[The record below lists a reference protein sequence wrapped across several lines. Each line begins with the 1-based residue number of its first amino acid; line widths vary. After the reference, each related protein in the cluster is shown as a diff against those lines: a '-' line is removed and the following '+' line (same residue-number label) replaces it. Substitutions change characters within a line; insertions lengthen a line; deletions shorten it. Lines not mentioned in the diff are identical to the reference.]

1 MLGMESQTE
10 LVIPR
15 DHCEDEPIR
24 FARCIQ
30 PIGVLLCVDARSRTI
45 IAASANHRMIPELDT
60 PVLGRSLREVWP
72 RLEERLADDAHMIE
86 NDYLVTCHSDDRT
99 IFVEIEPCVD
109 ADRSNPLQLMDLG
122 SVLTRLHEAPTLE
135 SLTQKAAEA
144 IRRISGLERVLIYRF
159 DNQGHGEVVA
169 ESKVDDWAESFIG
182 FHFPSAD
189 IPAQARALYLIS
201 HSRFV
206 PHRDYQEVPV
216 MPERDPRSGQPF
228 DLGRCGLRSLSPMHR
243 LYQGNLGVD
252 GAMSISIIDQ
262 GRLWGLVVGHHRR
275 PHRVAIPAREQVM
288 AIATSLSMR
297 LGATETA
304 EDRAARARHVLLHAK
319 LLEQIAGADDFV
331 SPLINGEVK
340 LIDLFFA
347 TGAAVVAC
355 GEESGE
361 AGKPAVFRIGR
372 CPDGESILA
381 MVQACR
387 EQLVDGVFHTDH
399 ATSILP
405 SFSSHADYA
414 SGVMA
419 VTVGEDGRDM
429 ILWFRRE
436 TVRTMVWGGATP
448 DHIAREKSSGN
459 YLPRTSFKRWV
470 EERRDC
476 SLPWQAWQI
485 DIARS
490 LHSAL
495 NDVMLRQMRT
505 LRTLEVNAILQQAN
519 AALEAHARE
528 LEAANRKLTKAR
540 ERAEAANKVKSEF
553 LSVMNHEFH
562 TPLNAVIGFSGVL
575 TAWENTEPTDP
586 DYRSYCKLILDGGK
600 SLLTLL
606 DDIIELSKL
615 AAGDVS
621 LHCESFPLSRLIEAA
636 IDSVWLQ
643 ARKSQVNLHADT
655 PDPSIMVEGDEQAL
669 HKALVHLLLNG
680 IKFSRQGGKVEF
692 NVRSGEDHGIDL
704 VIADDGIGLAEA
716 DFEKAMTPFMQAD
729 SSASRRYEGAGV
741 GLPLAHRLIEVH
753 GGALRLESAVGVGT
767 TVTVSIPPS
776 RIVQPTR
783 DQPKADIA
791 ALFSEATD
799 S

>member
-1 MLGMESQTE
+1 MGIIVEVGRVMIEMESPDE
-10 LVIPR
+10 LLIPR

-30 PIGVLLCVDARSRTI
+30 PIGVLLCVDPQSRTI
-45 IAASANHRMIPELDT
+45 IAASANHRMIPELDN
-60 PVLGRSLREVWP
+60 PVIGRALREVWP
-72 RLEERLADDAHMIE
+72 GLGECLADGAHMIG

-99 IFVEIEPCVD
+99 TFVEIEPCID

-122 SVLTRLHEAPTLE
+122 SVLTLLHKAPTLE
-135 SLTQKAAEA
+135 SLTQTAAEA

-169 ESKVDDWAESFIG
+169 ESKVGDWAESFIG

-206 PHRDYQEVPV
+206 PHRDYQEVPIT
-216 MPERDPRSGQPF
+216 PELDPRSGQPF
-228 DLGRCGLRSLSPMHR
+228 DLGRCSLRSLSPMHR

-275 PHRVAIPAREQVM
+275 PHRVAIPAREQIN

-297 LGATETA
+297 LAVAETV

-340 LIDLFFA
+340 LTDLFFA
-347 TGAAVVAC
+347 SGAAVVV
-355 GEESGE
+355 SGE
-361 AGKPAVFRIGR
+361 NSEEAGTPKVFRNGR
-372 CPDGESILA
+372 CPDIESIIA
-381 MVQACR
+381 MAQACR
-387 EQLVDGVFHTDH
+387 KQLVNGVFHTDH
-399 ATSILP
+399 AASIVP
-405 SFSSHADYA
+405 GFSSHAECA
-414 SGVMA
+414 SGVLA
-419 VTVGEDGRDM
+419 VTVGENGRHI

-448 DHIAREKSSGN
+448 DHVAREKSAGN
-459 YLPRTSFKRWV
+459 YLPRTSFERWV
-470 EERRDC
+470 EERREC
-476 SLPWQAWQI
+476 SLPWQQWQI

-505 LRTLEVNAILQQAN
+505 RRTLEVNAILQQAN
-519 AALEAHARE
+519 AALEAQTAE
-528 LEAANRKLTKAR
+528 LEAANRNLTEAR

-553 LSVMNHEFH
+553 LSVLNHEFH

-575 TAWENTEPTDP
+575 TAWENTEPNNP
-586 DYRSYCKLILDGGK
+586 EYRSYCNLILDCGK
-600 SLLTLL
+600 SLLALL
-606 DDIIELSKL
+606 DDILKLSRL

-621 LHCESFPLSRLIEAA
+621 LYCELFPLNRLIETA
-636 IDSVWLQ
+636 IDSVWSK
-643 ARKSQVNLHADT
+643 AEESRVNLLADT
-655 PDPSIMVEGDEQAL
+655 PDPTIMVDGDERLL

-680 IKFSRQGGKVEF
+680 IKFSRQNGKVGLT
-692 NVRSGEDHGIDL
+692 VRSGDDGGIDL
-704 VIADDGIGLAEA
+704 VIADDGIGMAEA

-741 GLPLAHRLIEVH
+741 GLPLAHRLIEAH

-776 RIVQPTR
+776 RVVQTG
-783 DQPKADIA
+783 Q
-791 ALFSEATD
+791 S
-799 S
+799 